1 MKDSIDSFIEALL
14 KEEPRPVAESSKENK
29 IVSLDEEAAFLD
41 LLNFPFETEELE
53 NFHPLFAQCTLAM
66 TLIMPLSYMA
76 LALPEFKKHRKVI
89 EKAESKYRIEDPLS
103 PIFESYF
110 TMWTL
115 FDLEIEKTGKVLTDL
130 AISSKMPLDIDEGK
144 LELIERIK
152 MSYTGVYLCEEELEE
167 SFKFREIPS
176 GRSIEAILEPGW
188 DEEIE
193 KGDVLLIRLIED
205 TQDKTY
211 IQLSSPYIVKSTED
225 DWIEFFA
232 EHGIDCGESFDFE
245 KYRTFMKRGISPDFW
260 LNYIDSACLSVND
273 MVVTL
278 EGTPLLSVQNSKGAK

>member
-14 KEEPRPVAESSKENK
+14 KEEPQPVAESSKENK
-29 IVSLDEEAAFLD
+29 IVSFDEEATFLD

-89 EKAESKYRIEDPLS
+89 EKAESKYQLEDPLS

-115 FDLEIEKTGKVLTDL
+115 FDLEIGKTGKVLTDL
-130 AISSKMPLDIDEGK
+130 AISSKMPLDLDKDK
-144 LELIERIK
+144 LELIERMK
-152 MSYTGVYLCEEELEE
+152 MSYTGVYLCEEKSEE

-176 GRSIEAILEPGW
+176 GRSIQAILEPGW

-193 KGDVLLIRLIED
+193 KGDILLLRLIED
-205 TQDKTY
+205 TQDKTH

-232 EHGIDCGESFDFE
+232 EHGIDQGESFDFE
-245 KYRTFMKRGISPDFW
+245 KYRAFMKKGISPDFW
-260 LNYIDSACLSVND
+260 LNYI
-273 MVVTL
+273 
-278 EGTPLLSVQNSKGAK
+278 